1 VVWLGE
7 SVTSGLLLCVCDVVD
22 HGDVWPGESVTSGL
36 SLWCG
41 QVSVTSGLSLW
52 CGQVR
57 VLRVDSRCGVAR

>member
-1 VVWLGE
+1 MVWLGE

-41 QVSVTSGLSLW
+41 QV
-52 CGQVR
+52 R